1 MTWKKTQFRRSIH
14 ENAIA
19 KGMDPMIAAY
29 VSDKAPGLAI
39 HRHSADSK
47 SGWKVSHIPTGKAT
61 GFDALNLTAAKA
73 LAEHMATWF
82 DWSQDNA
89 GYHGVVREG
98 RPAVHAR
105 GAASVWICR
114 RCRTRAGQ
122 CSRQLPPSPAI
133 SRQRRTA
140 DVRRHHTNRQPA

>member
-73 LAEHMATWF
+73 LAEHMTTWF
-82 DWSQDNA
+82 DWSQDSAGIMASFEKGNRNYMLAVRQAFGYNDDATIAIGRARYSAGMDGAPVNA
-89 GYHGVVREG
+89 MAMATGHR
-98 RPAVHAR
+98 
-105 GAASVWICR
+105 
-114 RCRTRAGQ
+114 
-122 CSRQLPPSPAI
+122 
-133 SRQRRTA
+133 
-140 DVRRHHTNRQPA
+140 